1 MGHPWEEI
9 SLADYEA
16 HMALDSVRQLQTLR
30 RMMGDQL
37 EAAPAGTV
45 MILGVAGGNGLD
57 LIEPGRFRRVYG
69 VDVNAAYLAET
80 GRRYPALSG
89 TLECLR
95 ADLTKDWNRLPEAD
109 LVIANLIVEYIGY
122 PCLLDVLRQV
132 RPRYVSCVLQ
142 RNPTEAWVS
151 DSPYLHA
158 FDGLE
163 AVHHTVEPRG
173 LEAALAAGGWRLVRR
188 EECPL
193 PDGKSLVRLDFVP
206 LEEERQRNVLCG
218 CTAF

>member
-1 MGHPWEEI
+1 MGNPWEEI

-30 RMMGDQL
+30 RMMGEQL

-57 LIEPGRFRRVYG
+57 LIGLDRFRRVYG
-69 VDVNAAYLAET
+69 VDINAAYLAET
-80 GRRYPALSG
+80 ARRYPALAG

-122 PCLLDVLRQV
+122 ACLLNVLRQV

-151 DSPYLHA
+151 DSPYIRA

-163 AVHHTVEPRG
+163 AFHHTVEPRG
-173 LEAALAAGGWRLVRR
+173 LEAALAAGGWQTVRR

-193 PDGKSLVRLDFVP
+193 PGGKSLVRLDFIP
-206 LEEERQRNVLCG
+206 LSPAAQQQGR
-218 CTAF
+218 